1 MALRP
6 ETARAPSGHGQPEI
20 DTKHAAL
27 VESWV
32 MESVAERSFASL
44 ELTAETLAS
53 LEAKGYKA
61 PTDCQAETVPRAL
74 SGKDLVVQSRTGTGK
89 TAAFA
94 IPVVEKV
101 DPAREEVQALVLAPT
116 RELAIQVAQ
125 EVLEIGRGRGV
136 RVEAIY
142 GGDSM
147 ERQVEGIRAGAHV
160 IVGTPGRI
168 LDHLRRRTL
177 RFDAV
182 HLLILDEADRMLDMG
197 FAVEMGQIMEY
208 VPSERQTLLFSATV
222 PLGIRGLIYHYLQ
235 DPEWVLLSEDQIYV
249 KEVEHLYCLTPKL
262 HKEAT
267 LYKLLE
273 YENPAS
279 SMVFCN
285 TREETRQVYTF
296 LTGKGLPSAMLSSDL
311 PQRKREKVLGGFR
324 AGEIRHLV
332 TTDVASRGI
341 DIEDL
346 SHVFIF
352 STPDSPEQYIHRAGR
367 TGRVG
372 KSGRAISLV
381 SAMDLMNFN
390 RLVRRYHVEVLELQV
405 PSDEEVQ
412 ARKVE
417 RIVAR
422 LVAEGQV
429 LPLEDFAEFGPIAR
443 RVAEHEH
450 HDRVVA
456 LLLRRFFQA
465 PPEEIEDVTVPERP
479 LPPRREGNSF
489 RRRHRRR

>member
-1 MALRP
+1 MDITTL
-6 ETARAPSGHGQPEI
+6 
-20 DTKHAAL
+20 
-27 VESWV
+27 
-32 MESVAERSFASL
+32 ERSFAALNLS
-44 ELTAETLAS
+44 AETLAS
-53 LEAKGYKA
+53 LDAKGYRA
-61 PTDCQAETVPRAL
+61 PTEVQFETIPRAL
-74 SGKDLVVQSRTGTGK
+74 TGKDLVVQSRTGTGK
-89 TAAFA
+89 TAAFG
-94 IPVVEKV
+94 IPIVERL
-101 DPAREEVQALVLAPT
+101 DLNRDSAQALVLAPT
-116 RELAIQVAQ
+116 RELAVQVAQ
-125 EVLEIGRGRGV
+125 ELSDIGRGRGA
-136 RVEAIY
+136 RVAAIY

-147 ERQVEGIRAGAHV
+147 DRQLEGIRAGAQV
-160 IVGTPGRI
+160 IVGTPGRV

-177 RFDAV
+177 RFDDV
-182 HLLILDEADRMLDMG
+182 RMLVLDEADRMLDMG

-208 VPSERQTLLFSATV
+208 VPAQRQTLLFSATV
-222 PLGIRGLIYHYLQ
+222 PLGIRGLIYHYLS

-267 LYKLLE
+267 LYKLIE

-279 SMVFCN
+279 SMIFCN
-285 TREETRQVYTF
+285 TREETRQVFTF
-296 LTGKGLPSAMLSSDL
+296 LAGKGLPSAMLSSDL
-311 PQRKREKVLGGFR
+311 PQRKRETVMSRFK

-381 SAMDLMNFN
+381 SAHDLMNFN
-390 RLVRRYHVEVLELQV
+390 RLVKRYHVDVGELQV
-405 PSDEEVQ
+405 PSDDEVQ
-412 ARKVE
+412 ERKVE

-422 LVAEGQV
+422 LVAEGQI

-443 RVAEHEH
+443 RVADHEH
-450 HDRVVA
+450 RDRVLA
-456 LLLRRFFQA
+456 LLLRRYFQA
-465 PPEEIEDVTVPERP
+465 PAEDPEDAEAPP
-479 LPPRREGNSF
+479 PPPRREGGGF
-489 RRRHRRR
+489 RRRRRR

>member
-1 MALRP
+1 MEIATTAGSFDALNL
-6 ETARAPSGHGQPEI
+6 S
-20 DTKHAAL
+20 
-27 VESWV
+27 
-32 MESVAERSFASL
+32 
-44 ELTAETLAS
+44 AETLAS
-53 LEAKGYKA
+53 LDAKGYRA
-61 PTDCQAETVPRAL
+61 PTDVQAETVPRAL
-74 SGKDLVVQSRTGTGK
+74 GGRDLVVQSRTGTGK
-89 TAAFA
+89 TAAFG
-94 IPVVEKV
+94 IPIVEKV
-101 DPAREEVQALVLAPT
+101 DPGQDVVQAVVLAPT
-116 RELAIQVAQ
+116 RELAMQVAQ
-125 EVLEIGRGRGV
+125 EVAEIGQGRGV
-136 RVEAIY
+136 KVESIY

-147 ERQVEGIRAGAHV
+147 DRQLEGIRAGAHV
-160 IVGTPGRI
+160 IVGTPGRV

-182 HLLILDEADRMLDMG
+182 RTLVLDEADRMLDMG
-197 FAVEMGQIMEY
+197 FAVEMGQIMAY
-208 VPSERQTLLFSATV
+208 MPAERQTLLFSATV
-222 PLGIRGLIYHYLQ
+222 PLGIRGLIYHYLA

-285 TREETRQVYTF
+285 TREETRLVYTF
-296 LTGKGLPSAMLSSDL
+296 LAGKGLPTAMLSSDL
-311 PQRKREKVLGGFR
+311 PQKKRERVMARFR
-324 AGEIRHLV
+324 SGDVRHLV

-381 SAMDLMNFN
+381 SAHDLMSFN
-390 RLVRRYHVEVLELQV
+390 RLVKRYHVDVGELAV
-405 PSDEEVQ
+405 PSDAEVQ
-412 ARKVE
+412 ERKVE

-422 LVAEGQV
+422 LAAEGQS
-429 LPLEDFAEFGPIAR
+429 LPLEDFAEFGPVAR
-443 RVAEHEH
+443 RIGDHEH
-450 HDRVVA
+450 RDRVVA
-456 LLLRRFFQA
+456 VLLRRFFEVRPSDTEPEADDA
-465 PPEEIEDVTVPERP
+465 PAYAPAS
-479 LPPRREGNSF
+479 PPGGRFSG
-489 RRRHRRR
+489 RRRRRRRS

>member
-1 MALRP
+1 MDTTT
-6 ETARAPSGHGQPEI
+6 TA
-20 DTKHAAL
+20 T
-27 VESWV
+27 
-32 MESVAERSFASL
+32 RSFASL
-44 ELTAETLAS
+44 ELSAETLAA
-53 LEAKGYKA
+53 LDAKGYAA
-61 PTDCQAETVPRAL
+61 PTDCQAEAVPRAL
-74 SGKDLVVQSRTGTGK
+74 AGRDLVVQSRTGTGK
-89 TAAFA
+89 TAAFG
-94 IPVVEKV
+94 IPIAERV
-101 DPAREEVQALVLAPT
+101 DPRREEIQAVALTPT
-116 RELAIQVAQ
+116 RELALQVAQ
-125 EVLEIGRGRGV
+125 EVGEIGRGHGI
-136 RVEAIY
+136 RVESIY

-147 ERQVEGIRAGAHV
+147 DRQLEGIRAGAQV
-160 IVGTPGRI
+160 IVGTPGRV

-182 HLLILDEADRMLDMG
+182 KLLVLDEADRMLDMG

-208 VPSERQTLLFSATV
+208 MPAERQTLLFSATV
-222 PLGIRGLIYHYLQ
+222 PLGIRGLIYHYLS

-285 TREETRQVYTF
+285 TREETRQVHTF
-296 LTGKGLPSAMLSSDL
+296 LAGKGLAVAMLSSDL
-311 PQRKREKVLGGFR
+311 PQKKRERVMARFR
-324 AGEIRHLV
+324 AGDVRHMV

-381 SAMDLMNFN
+381 SAHDLMNFN
-390 RLVRRYHVEVLELQV
+390 RLVKRYHVDVAELTV
-405 PSDEEVQ
+405 PSDTEVQ
-412 ARKVE
+412 SRKEE
-417 RIVAR
+417 RIVSVLA
-422 LVAEGQV
+422 AEGQN
-429 LPLEDFAEFGPIAR
+429 LPLEDFAEFAPIAR

-450 HDRVVA
+450 RDRVLAV
-456 LLLRRFFQA
+456 LLRRYFQA
-465 PPEEIEDVTVPERP
+465 PAEVDEPDEAPEP
-479 LPPRREGNSF
+479 PPRSRGGF
-489 RRRHRRR
+489 QRRGRRP